1 MSTRTLS
8 LSAKAAARRRG
19 NIIRHA
25 FMILFSLIMIYPVVW
40 WIGAALKSNNELSSP
55 GIFPSAPVWQNFVQG
70 WHSVPGYSFTHF
82 YLNTFKLELAVLIV
96 TLISCTLVAFGF
108 ARLDF
113 PLKKMWFALLM
124 VTLMLPGQVLIIPQ
138 YAMFHQLGWVNTYLP
153 FIVPHALAGGAG
165 GTFFV
170 FLLIQFIRGVPRE
183 LDESAKMDGCSW
195 FGIYWRIILPLT
207 KPAIVTVAIFCF
219 LWNWDD
225 FLGHLLYINSVD
237 KYTVGLALRM
247 INDSQAGQ
255 EWGQLLAMSLVSIIP
270 ATLVFVAAQKHF
282 VEGIATTGI
291 KG

>member
-1 MSTRTLS
+1 MRTKSQKTLHHV
-8 LSAKAAARRRG
+8 L
-19 NIIRHA
+19 
-25 FMILFSLIMIYPVVW
+25 LTVFSLVMVYPVIW
-40 WIGAALKSNNELSSP
+40 WIGASLKSNSELSSP
-55 GIFPSAPVWQNFVQG
+55 GLFPSVPKWNNFTDG
-70 WHSVPGYSFTHF
+70 WKAVPGHTFTDF
-82 YLNTFKLELAVLIV
+82 YMNTFGLEIAVMLT

-108 ARLDF
+108 GRLDF
-113 PLKKMWFALLM
+113 PLKKFWFSLLM

-153 FIVPHALAGGAG
+153 FIVPHLLASGAG

-170 FLLIQFIRGVPRE
+170 FLLIQFVRGIPPE

-195 FGIYWRIILPLT
+195 FGIYWRIVMPLT
-207 KPAIVTVAIFCF
+207 VPAIVTVMIFCF

-247 INDSQAGQ
+247 INDSQSGQ
-255 EWGQLLAMSLVSIIP
+255 QWGQLLAMSLVSIVP
-270 ATLVFVAAQKHF
+270 ATLVFVFAQKYF
-282 VEGIATTGI
+282 VEGIAKSGI

>member
-1 MSTRTLS
+1 MTI
-8 LSAKAAARRRG
+8 KWNQVAR
-19 NIIRHA
+19 HF
-25 FMILFSLIMIYPVVW
+25 FMIIFSIIMAYPVLW
-40 WIGAALKSNNELSSP
+40 WIGASLKSNSELSSP
-55 GIFPSAPVWQNFVQG
+55 SLFPSVPQWSNFVDG
-70 WHSVPGYSFTHF
+70 WNSVPGHSFTDF
-82 YLNTFKLELAVLIV
+82 YLNTFGLEFAVLIV
-96 TLISCTLVAFGF
+96 TLISSTLVAFGF
-108 ARLDF
+108 GRLDF
-113 PLKKMWFALLM
+113 PLKNFWFSLLM

-153 FIVPHALAGGAG
+153 FIVPHLLASGAG

-170 FLLIQFIRGVPRE
+170 FLLIQFVRGIPKE

-195 FGIYWRIILPLT
+195 FGIYLRIVMPLT
-207 KPAIVTVAIFCF
+207 KPAIVTVMIFCF

-247 INDSQAGQ
+247 INDSTTGQ
-255 EWGQLLAMSLVSIIP
+255 QWGQLLAMSLVSILP
-270 ATLVFVAAQKHF
+270 ATLVFMFLQKYF

>member
-1 MSTRTLS
+1 MTIKWGQ
-8 LSAKAAARRRG
+8 AV
-19 NIIRHA
+19 RHL
-25 FMILFSLIMIYPVVW
+25 FMIAFSLLMAYPVLW
-40 WIGAALKSNNELSSP
+40 WIGASLKSNAELSSP
-55 GIFPSAPVWQNFVQG
+55 NLFPSTPQWSNFVNG
-70 WHSVPGYSFTHF
+70 WNSVPGHSFTDF
-82 YLNTFKLELAVLIV
+82 YVNTFGLEIAVLAV
-96 TLISCTLVAFGF
+96 TLLSSTLVAFGF
-108 ARLDF
+108 GRLDF
-113 PLKKMWFALLM
+113 PLKNFWFSLLM

-153 FIVPHALAGGAG
+153 FIVPHLLASGAG

-170 FLLIQFIRGVPRE
+170 FLLIQFVRGIPKE

-195 FGIYWRIILPLT
+195 FGIYWRIVMPLT
-207 KPAIVTVAIFCF
+207 KPAIVTVMIFCF

-247 INDSQAGQ
+247 INDSQSGQ
-255 EWGQLLAMSLVSIIP
+255 EWGQLLAMSLVSIVP
-270 ATLVFVAAQKHF
+270 ATIVFMFLQKYF